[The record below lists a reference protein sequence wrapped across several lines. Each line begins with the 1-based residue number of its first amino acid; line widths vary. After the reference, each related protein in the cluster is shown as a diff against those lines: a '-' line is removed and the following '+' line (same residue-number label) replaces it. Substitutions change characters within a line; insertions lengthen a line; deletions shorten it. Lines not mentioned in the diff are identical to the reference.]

1 MELLREGEGNP
12 PRPDDSLVRAV
23 PSLFVSAYDLEYRTI
38 KALKSS
44 PPDISH
50 SLGHSIL
57 FMTSAVVHRQR
68 FSLKL
73 KACHTY
79 SIT

>member
-1 MELLREGEGNP
+1 MELLKEGEGNP
-12 PRPDDSLVRAV
+12 PRPDETLVRAV
-23 PSLFVSAYDLEYRTI
+23 PSLFVSAYNVVYCTI

-44 PPDISH
+44 PPSISH

-57 FMTSAVVHRQR
+57 FMTSAAVYRQR
-68 FSLKL
+68 FSPKL
-73 KACHTY
+73 KACHTH